1 MQGNDNGHLM
11 LTVVR
16 TINTEE
22 VGFKSL
28 SVCALFAYGQI
39 FVLVGYST
47 GWIRF
52 FTQSGVLL
60 TSQLLDMSPV
70 LAIKL
75 RTPPPVIKLPPR
87 TQAPATDDEEI
98 TILFDGG
105 RVGQQDILDVVSCGP
120 STSSASHTTSGLP
133 NSLTS
138 YPFTSSA
145 TARYIAV
152 GARPMLS
159 YYTTNDSSRPLLSA
173 VSAATMVVSK
183 VTSAVFSF
191 ARSWW
196 SGPSNLRPNLP
207 AGDQPVPAQF
217 IPAPPPVQIAPATPI
232 TSVLSLADS
241 NRRILYILLSPP
253 TISSARHPLA
263 VTTDSLGRV
272 MLLDI
277 EEGEMIRMFKG
288 VRGAVCGWVEV
299 LEADLKSK
307 QPNTNEDGDKKKE
320 PRPSTHTT
328 NHQRVL
334 LFLVIHSPRRGIV
347 EVYQMRHA
355 HRVGIFH
362 VGVGWRLVACGGEPL
377 GSAYVGTERRRAA
390 ARLAEEKVGR
400 QASGLATCL
409 LVGPNGEIR
418 RVEIEGS

>member
-1 MQGNDNGHLM
+1 
-11 LTVVR
+11 
-16 TINTEE
+16 
-22 VGFKSL
+22 
-28 SVCALFAYGQI
+28 
-39 FVLVGYST
+39 
-47 GWIRF
+47 
-52 FTQSGVLL
+52 
-60 TSQLLDMSPV
+60 MSPV

-105 RVGQQDILDVVSCGP
+105 RVVSIDGQSLWMVLRVCEGQRESGIDVTRGPMSFTYKKWSFQGQQDILDVVSCGP

-232 TSVLSLADS
+232 TAVLSLADS
-241 NRRILYILLSPP
+241 NRRILHILLSPP